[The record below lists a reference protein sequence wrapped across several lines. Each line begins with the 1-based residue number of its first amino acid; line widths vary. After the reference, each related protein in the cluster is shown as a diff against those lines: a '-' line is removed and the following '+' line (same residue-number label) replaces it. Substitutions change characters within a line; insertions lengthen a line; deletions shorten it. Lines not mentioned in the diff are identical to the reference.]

1 MIVTIGILLAGFLLG
16 LLLKGRVKLPT
27 SAITMASIC
36 LLLFILGLEI
46 GGNQELLSNL
56 PTMGL
61 TALIVSVLAILGSV
75 VLARLFTK
83 KEEMAI
89 GGAPR
94 AEASGSAQA
103 AEAGAQAAAEAGAP
117 AAEAGAQAAE
127 APAEASAEA
136 PAGGLRDSLIIVG
149 CFIAGVLVALTGWLP
164 EDLPMGEITKW
175 GLYLLLVCVG
185 FGLGMEEGFFESL
198 KTLPVRSLL
207 LPVVTIAGSLVG
219 GLLAWGVVSLLHTNS
234 PGLSDTLAVTSGFG
248 YYSLSSVLLDEA
260 RGPMIATI
268 ALASNLLRELFTLL
282 TAPLLR
288 KLFGPYAV
296 ISSGGATSMD
306 TTLPVA
312 VRYGGSRYAP
322 VSVYHGFVLTVAV
335 PFIVTFF
342 ISLA

>member
-1 MIVTIGILLAGFLLG
+1 MIVTIGILLAGFLFG

-46 GGNQELLSNL
+46 GGNDELLGNL

-61 TALIVSVLAILGSV
+61 TALIVTVLAVLGSI

-83 KEEMAI
+83 KEEMAG
-89 GGAPR
+89 GGAQ
-94 AEASGSAQA
+94 S
-103 AEAGAQAAAEAGAP
+103 AEAGTQV
-117 AAEAGAQAAE
+117 
-127 APAEASAEA
+127 AEA

-149 CFIAGVLVALTGWLP
+149 CFVAGVLVALAGWLP

-175 GLYLLLVCVG
+175 GLYVLLVCVG
-185 FGLGMEEGFFESL
+185 FGLGMDEGFFASL

-207 LPVVTIAGSLVG
+207 LPLVTIVGSLAG
-219 GLLAWGVVSLLHTNS
+219 GLLAWWVVSLMHTTA
-234 PGLSDTLAVTSGFG
+234 PGLADTLAVTSGFG

-268 ALASNLLRELFTLL
+268 ALASNLLRELLTLL

-288 KLFGPYAV
+288 RWFGPYAV
-296 ISSGGATSMD
+296 IASGGATSMD

-322 VSVYHGFVLTVAV
+322 VSIYHGFFLTVAV
-335 PFIVTFF
+335 PFIVSFF
-342 ISLA
+342 ISYA

>member
-1 MIVTIGILLAGFLLG
+1 MIVTIGILLAGFLFG

-46 GGNQELLSNL
+46 GGNDELLGNL

-61 TALIVSVLAILGSV
+61 TALIVTVLAVLGSV

-83 KEEMAI
+83 KEEMAS

-94 AEASGSAQA
+94 AEANGGTAQA
-103 AEAGAQAAAEAGAP
+103 TKASDAGAP
-117 AAEAGAQAAE
+117 AGGTQA
-127 APAEASAEA
+127 AEA

-149 CFIAGVLVALTGWLP
+149 CFVAGVLVALAGWLP
-164 EDLPMGEITKW
+164 EDLPMGQITTW
-175 GLYLLLVCVG
+175 GLYVLLVCVG
-185 FGLGMEEGFFESL
+185 FGLGMDEEFFASL
-198 KTLPVRSLL
+198 KTLPARSLL
-207 LPVVTIAGSLVG
+207 LPLVTIVGSLAG
-219 GLLAWGVVSLLHTNS
+219 GLLAWWVVSLMHTTA
-234 PGLSDTLAVTSGFG
+234 PGLADTLAVTSGFG

-268 ALASNLLRELFTLL
+268 ALASNLLRELLTLL

-288 KLFGPYAV
+288 RWFGPYAV
-296 ISSGGATSMD
+296 IASGGATSMD

-322 VSVYHGFVLTVAV
+322 VSIYHGFFLTVAV
-335 PFIVTFF
+335 PFIVSFF
-342 ISLA
+342 ISYA

>member
-1 MIVTIGILLAGFLLG
+1 MIVTIGILLAGFLFG
-16 LLLKGRVKLPT
+16 LWLKGRVKLPT

-46 GGNQELLSNL
+46 GGNRELLSNL

-75 VLARLFTK
+75 TLARMFTK
-83 KEEMAI
+83 KEEMV
-89 GGAPR
+89 GGQMTE
-94 AEASGSAQA
+94 AESGDEKELSKQ
-103 AEAGAQAAAEAGAP
+103 
-117 AAEAGAQAAE
+117 
-127 APAEASAEA
+127 SS
-136 PAGGLRDSLIIVG
+136 GGMRDSLIIVG
-149 CFIAGVLVALTGWLP
+149 CFVAGVLVALTGWLP
-164 EDLPMGEITKW
+164 ESLPMSEITQW

-185 FGLGMEEGFFESL
+185 FGLGMEEGFFASL
-198 KTLPVRSLL
+198 KTLPLRSLL
-207 LPVVTIAGSLVG
+207 LPVVTIVGSLLG
-219 GLLAWGVVSLLHTNS
+219 GLLAWGLLSLIHTS
-234 PGLSDTLAVTSGFG
+234 APELPDTLAVTSGFG

-268 ALASNLLRELFTLL
+268 ALAANLLRELFTLL

-335 PFIVTFF
+335 PFIVSFF
-342 ISLA
+342 ISLAG

>member
-1 MIVTIGILLAGFLLG
+1 MIVTIGILLAGFLFG

-46 GGNQELLSNL
+46 GGNEELLGNL

-61 TALIVSVLAILGSV
+61 TALIVTVLAVLGSV

-83 KEEMAI
+83 KDEMV
-89 GGAPR
+89 
-94 AEASGSAQA
+94 SA
-103 AEAGAQAAAEAGAP
+103 AGATETT
-117 AAEAGAQAAE
+117 
-127 APAEASAEA
+127 SAEQ
-136 PAGGLRDSLIIVG
+136 PTGGLRDSLIIVG
-149 CFIAGVLVALTGWLP
+149 CFVAGVLVALAGWLP

-175 GLYLLLVCVG
+175 GLYVLLVCVG
-185 FGLGMEEGFFESL
+185 FGLGMDEGFFASL
-198 KTLPVRSLL
+198 KTLPLRSLL
-207 LPVVTIAGSLVG
+207 LPLVTIVGSLAG
-219 GLLAWGVVSLLHTNS
+219 GLLAWWIVSMMHTTA
-234 PGLSDTLAVTSGFG
+234 PGLADTLAVTSGFG

-268 ALASNLLRELFTLL
+268 ALASNLLRELLTLL

-288 KLFGPYAV
+288 RWFGPYAV
-296 ISSGGATSMD
+296 IASGGATSMD

-322 VSVYHGFVLTVAV
+322 VSIYHGFFLTVAV
-335 PFIVTFF
+335 PFIVSFF
-342 ISLA
+342 ISYA

>member
-1 MIVTIGILLAGFLLG
+1 MIVTIGILLAGFLFG
-16 LLLKGRVKLPT
+16 LWLKGRVKLPT

-46 GGNQELLSNL
+46 GGNRELLSNL

-75 VLARLFTK
+75 TLARLFTK
-83 KEEMAI
+83 KEEMAAGQMTEAVSGDEKEPAKLSS
-89 GGAPR
+89 GGM
-94 AEASGSAQA
+94 
-103 AEAGAQAAAEAGAP
+103 
-117 AAEAGAQAAE
+117 
-127 APAEASAEA
+127 
-136 PAGGLRDSLIIVG
+136 RDSLIIVG
-149 CFIAGVLVALTGWLP
+149 CFVAGVLVALTGWLP
-164 EDLPMGEITKW
+164 ESLPMSEITKW
-175 GLYLLLVCVG
+175 GLYLLLICVG
-185 FGLGMEEGFFESL
+185 FGLGMEEGFFASL
-198 KTLPVRSLL
+198 KTLPLRSLL
-207 LPVVTIAGSLVG
+207 LPVVTIVGSLLG
-219 GLLAWGVVSLLHTNS
+219 GLLAWGLLSLIHTS
-234 PGLSDTLAVTSGFG
+234 APELPDTLAVTSGFG

-268 ALASNLLRELFTLL
+268 ALAANLLRELFTLL

-288 KLFGPYAV
+288 KLFGPYAI

-335 PFIVTFF
+335 PFIVSFF

>member
-1 MIVTIGILLAGFLLG
+1 MIVTIGILLAGFLFG

-46 GGNQELLSNL
+46 GGNDELLGNL

-61 TALIVSVLAILGSV
+61 TALIVTVLAVLGSV

-83 KEEMAI
+83 KDEMA

-94 AEASGSAQA
+94 TETSG
-103 AEAGAQAAAEAGAP
+103 GAQV
-117 AAEAGAQAAE
+117 AEAGAQAAE
-127 APAEASAEA
+127 TNGTPAGEA

-149 CFIAGVLVALTGWLP
+149 CFVAGVLVALAGWLP
-164 EDLPMGEITKW
+164 EDLPMGQITTW
-175 GLYLLLVCVG
+175 GLYVLLVCVG
-185 FGLGMEEGFFESL
+185 FGLGMDEGFFASL
-198 KTLPVRSLL
+198 KTLPLRSLL
-207 LPVVTIAGSLVG
+207 LPLVTIVGSLAG
-219 GLLAWGVVSLLHTNS
+219 GLLAWWVVSLMHTTA
-234 PGLSDTLAVTSGFG
+234 PGLADTLAVTSGFG

-268 ALASNLLRELFTLL
+268 ALASNLLRELLTLL

-288 KLFGPYAV
+288 RWFGPYAV
-296 ISSGGATSMD
+296 IASGGATSMD

-322 VSVYHGFVLTVAV
+322 VSIYHGFFLTVAV
-335 PFIVTFF
+335 PFIVSFF
-342 ISLA
+342 ISYA

>member
-1 MIVTIGILLAGFLLG
+1 MIVTIGILLAGFLFG

-46 GGNQELLSNL
+46 GGNDELLGNL

-61 TALIVSVLAILGSV
+61 TALIVTVLAVLGSV

-83 KEEMAI
+83 KEEMAV
-89 GGAPR
+89 GAPR
-94 AEASGSAQA
+94 AKASGEAQA
-103 AEAGAQAAAEAGAP
+103 AEAGAQT
-117 AAEAGAQAAE
+117 
-127 APAEASAEA
+127 AEA

-149 CFIAGVLVALTGWLP
+149 CFVAGVLVALAGWLP
-164 EDLPMGEITKW
+164 EDLPMGQITTW
-175 GLYLLLVCVG
+175 GLYVLLVCVG
-185 FGLGMEEGFFESL
+185 FGLGMDEGFFASL

-207 LPVVTIAGSLVG
+207 LPLVTIVGSLAG
-219 GLLAWGVVSLLHTNS
+219 GLLAWWIVSLMHTTA
-234 PGLSDTLAVTSGFG
+234 PGLADTLAVTSGFG

-268 ALASNLLRELFTLL
+268 ALASNLLRELLTLL

-288 KLFGPYAV
+288 RWFGPYAV
-296 ISSGGATSMD
+296 IASGGATSMD

-322 VSVYHGFVLTVAV
+322 VSIYHGFFLTVAV
-335 PFIVTFF
+335 PFIVSFF
-342 ISLA
+342 ISYA

>member
-1 MIVTIGILLAGFLLG
+1 MIVTIGILLAGFLFG
-16 LLLKGRVKLPT
+16 LWLKGRVKLPT

-46 GGNQELLSNL
+46 GGNRELLSNL

-75 VLARLFTK
+75 TLARLFTK
-83 KEEMAI
+83 KEEMA
-89 GGAPR
+89 GGKMT
-94 AEASGSAQA
+94 EAVSGDETKSEEQ
-103 AEAGAQAAAEAGAP
+103 P
-117 AAEAGAQAAE
+117 N
-127 APAEASAEA
+127 
-136 PAGGLRDSLIIVG
+136 GGMRDSLIIVG
-149 CFIAGVLVALTGWLP
+149 CFVAGVLVALTGWLP
-164 EDLPMGEITKW
+164 ESLPMSEITKW

-185 FGLGMEEGFFESL
+185 FGLGMEEGFFASL
-198 KTLPVRSLL
+198 KTLPLRSLL
-207 LPVVTIAGSLVG
+207 LPVVTILGSLLG
-219 GLLAWGVVSLLHTNS
+219 GLLAWGLLSLS
-234 PGLSDTLAVTSGFG
+234 PTSAPELPDTLAVTSGFG
-248 YYSLSSVLLDEA
+248 YYSLSSVMLDEA

-268 ALASNLLRELFTLL
+268 ALAANLLRELFTLL

-288 KLFGPYAV
+288 RLFGPYAV

-335 PFIVTFF
+335 PFIVSFF
-342 ISLA
+342 ISIA

>member
-1 MIVTIGILLAGFLLG
+1 MIVTIGILLAGFLFG

-46 GGNQELLSNL
+46 GGNDELLGNL

-61 TALIVSVLAILGSV
+61 TALIVTVFAVLGSV

-83 KEEMAI
+83 KEEMA

-94 AEASGSAQA
+94 TEANGGTAQA
-103 AEAGAQAAAEAGAP
+103 TKASDAGAP
-117 AAEAGAQAAE
+117 AGGTQA
-127 APAEASAEA
+127 AEA

-149 CFIAGVLVALTGWLP
+149 CFVAGVLVALAGWLP
-164 EDLPMGEITKW
+164 EDLPMGQITTW
-175 GLYLLLVCVG
+175 GLYVLLVCVG
-185 FGLGMEEGFFESL
+185 FGLGMDEGFFASL

-207 LPVVTIAGSLVG
+207 LPLVTIVGSLAG
-219 GLLAWGVVSLLHTNS
+219 GLLAWWVVSLMHTTA
-234 PGLSDTLAVTSGFG
+234 PGLADTLAVTSGFG

-268 ALASNLLRELFTLL
+268 ALASNLLRELLTLL

-288 KLFGPYAV
+288 RWFGPYAV
-296 ISSGGATSMD
+296 IASGGATSMD

-322 VSVYHGFVLTVAV
+322 VSIYHGFFLTVAV
-335 PFIVTFF
+335 PFIVSFF
-342 ISLA
+342 ISYA

>member
-94 AEASGSAQA
+94 AEASGSAH
-103 AEAGAQAAAEAGAP
+103 

-127 APAEASAEA
+127 AGTQPAAEP

>member
-1 MIVTIGILLAGFLLG
+1 MIVTIGILLAGFLFG

-46 GGNQELLSNL
+46 GGNRELLSNL

-75 VLARLFTK
+75 TLARLFTK
-83 KEEMAI
+83 KDEMA
-89 GGAPR
+89 GGGVPQ
-94 AEASGSAQA
+94 AEASGGTVQATEASSA
-103 AEAGAQAAAEAGAP
+103 GTP
-117 AAEAGAQAAE
+117 AAEQ
-127 APAEASAEA
+127 PN
-136 PAGGLRDSLIIVG
+136 GGMRDSLIIVG
-149 CFIAGVLVALTGWLP
+149 CFVAGVLVALTGWLP
-164 EDLPMGEITKW
+164 ESLPMSEITKW

-198 KTLPVRSLL
+198 KTLPLRSLL
-207 LPVVTIAGSLVG
+207 LPVVTIVGSLLG
-219 GLLAWGVVSLLHTNS
+219 GLLAWGLLSLLPTS
-234 PGLSDTLAVTSGFG
+234 APELPDTLAVTSGFG
-248 YYSLSSVLLDEA
+248 YYSLSSVMLDEA

-268 ALASNLLRELFTLL
+268 ALAANLLRELFTLL

-335 PFIVTFF
+335 PFIVSFF

>member
-1 MIVTIGILLAGFLLG
+1 MIVTIGILLASFLFG
-16 LLLKGRVKLPT
+16 LWLKGRVKLPT

-46 GGNQELLSNL
+46 GGNRELLSNL

-75 VLARLFTK
+75 TLARLFTK
-83 KEEMAI
+83 KEEMA
-89 GGAPR
+89 GGQMTEA
-94 AEASGSAQA
+94 ASGD
-103 AEAGAQAAAEAGAP
+103 EKEP
-117 AAEAGAQAAE
+117 AKQ
-127 APAEASAEA
+127 SS
-136 PAGGLRDSLIIVG
+136 GGMRDSLIIVG
-149 CFIAGVLVALTGWLP
+149 CFVAGVLIALTGWLP
-164 EDLPMGEITKW
+164 ESLPMSEITKW

-185 FGLGMEEGFFESL
+185 FGLGMEEGFFASL
-198 KTLPVRSLL
+198 KTLPLRSLL
-207 LPVVTIAGSLVG
+207 LPVVTIVGSLLG
-219 GLLAWGVVSLLHTNS
+219 GLLAWSLLSLFHAS
-234 PGLSDTLAVTSGFG
+234 APELPDTLAVTSGFG

-268 ALASNLLRELFTLL
+268 ALAANLLRELFTLL

-288 KLFGPYAV
+288 KWFGPYAV

-335 PFIVTFF
+335 PFIVSFF
-342 ISLA
+342 ISLT

>member
-1 MIVTIGILLAGFLLG
+1 MIVTIGILLAGFLFG

-46 GGNQELLSNL
+46 GGNDELLGNL

-61 TALIVSVLAILGSV
+61 TALIVTVLAVLGSV

-83 KEEMAI
+83 KEEMA

-94 AEASGSAQA
+94 AEASG
-103 AEAGAQAAAEAGAP
+103 GAQA
-117 AAEAGAQAAE
+117 
-127 APAEASAEA
+127 AEA

-149 CFIAGVLVALTGWLP
+149 CFVAGVLVALAGWLP

-175 GLYLLLVCVG
+175 GLYVLLVCVG
-185 FGLGMEEGFFESL
+185 FGLGMDEGFFASL

-207 LPVVTIAGSLVG
+207 LPLVTIVGSLAG
-219 GLLAWGVVSLLHTNS
+219 GLLAWWVVSLMHTTA
-234 PGLSDTLAVTSGFG
+234 PGLADTLAVTSGFG

-268 ALASNLLRELFTLL
+268 ALASNLLRELLTLL

-288 KLFGPYAV
+288 RWFGPYAV
-296 ISSGGATSMD
+296 IASGGATSMD

-322 VSVYHGFVLTVAV
+322 VSIYHGFFLTVTV
-335 PFIVTFF
+335 PFIVSFF
-342 ISLA
+342 INYA

>member
-1 MIVTIGILLAGFLLG
+1 MIVTIGILLAGFLVG

-27 SAITMASIC
+27 SVITLASIC

-46 GGNQELLSNL
+46 GGNQELLANL

-75 VLARLFTK
+75 TLARLFTK
-83 KEEMAI
+83 KEEM
-89 GGAPR
+89 GGVQAAGKR
-94 AEASGSAQA
+94 TDGATAEAT
-103 AEAGAQAAAEAGAP
+103 
-117 AAEAGAQAAE
+117 
-127 APAEASAEA
+127 SAEVPGDKQ
-136 PAGGLRDSLIIVG
+136 PASGLRDSLIIVG
-149 CFIAGVLVALTGWLP
+149 CFIVGVLVALAGWLP

-175 GLYLLLVCVG
+175 GLYLLLFCVG
-185 FGLGMEEGFFESL
+185 LGLGMEEGFFESL
-198 KTLPVRSLL
+198 KTLPLRSLL
-207 LPVVTIAGSLVG
+207 LPMVTIAGSLLG
-219 GLLAWGVVSLLHTNS
+219 GLLAWVLVSLLHAEATGMS
-234 PGLSDTLAVTSGFG
+234 PGLSDTLAITSGFG
-248 YYSLSSVLLDEA
+248 YYSLSSVMLDEA

-282 TAPLLR
+282 AAPLLR

-322 VSVYHGFVLTVAV
+322 VSVYHGFALTVAV
-335 PFIVTFF
+335 PFIVSFF
-342 ISLA
+342 ISLG

>member
-1 MIVTIGILLAGFLLG
+1 MIVTIGILLAGFLFG

-46 GGNQELLSNL
+46 GGNEELLGNL

-61 TALIVSVLAILGSV
+61 TALIVTVLAVLGSV

-83 KEEMAI
+83 KDEMV
-89 GGAPR
+89 
-94 AEASGSAQA
+94 SAA
-103 AEAGAQAAAEAGAP
+103 DATETT
-117 AAEAGAQAAE
+117 
-127 APAEASAEA
+127 SAEQ
-136 PAGGLRDSLIIVG
+136 PTGGLRDSLIIVG
-149 CFIAGVLVALTGWLP
+149 CFVAGVLVALVGWLP

-175 GLYLLLVCVG
+175 GLYVLLVCVG
-185 FGLGMEEGFFESL
+185 FGLGMDEGFFASL

-207 LPVVTIAGSLVG
+207 LPLVTIVGSLAG
-219 GLLAWGVVSLLHTNS
+219 GLLAWWVVSLMHTTA
-234 PGLSDTLAVTSGFG
+234 PGLADTLAVTSGFG

-268 ALASNLLRELFTLL
+268 ALASNLLRELLTLL

-288 KLFGPYAV
+288 RWFGPYAV
-296 ISSGGATSMD
+296 IASGGATSMD

-322 VSVYHGFVLTVAV
+322 VSIYHGFFLTVAV
-335 PFIVTFF
+335 PFIVSFF
-342 ISLA
+342 ISYA

>member
-1 MIVTIGILLAGFLLG
+1 MIVTIGILLAGFLFG

-46 GGNQELLSNL
+46 GGNDELLGNL

-61 TALIVSVLAILGSV
+61 TALIVTVLAVLGSV

-83 KEEMAI
+83 KEEMA
-89 GGAPR
+89 GGVPR
-94 AEASGSAQA
+94 AEASGGGAQA
-103 AEAGAQAAAEAGAP
+103 AEAGAQAAKAGT
-117 AAEAGAQAAE
+117 QAAK
-127 APAEASAEA
+127 AGTQVAEA

-149 CFIAGVLVALTGWLP
+149 CFVAGVLVALAGWLP

-175 GLYLLLVCVG
+175 GLYVLLVCVG
-185 FGLGMEEGFFESL
+185 FGLGMDEGFFASL

-207 LPVVTIAGSLVG
+207 LPLVTIVGSLAG
-219 GLLAWGVVSLLHTNS
+219 GLLAWWVVSLMHTTA
-234 PGLSDTLAVTSGFG
+234 PGLADTLAVTSGFG

-268 ALASNLLRELFTLL
+268 ALASNLLRELLTLL

-288 KLFGPYAV
+288 RWFGPYAV
-296 ISSGGATSMD
+296 IASGGATSMD

-312 VRYGGSRYAP
+312 IRYGGSRYAP
-322 VSVYHGFVLTVAV
+322 VSIYHGFFLTVAV
-335 PFIVTFF
+335 PFIVSFF
-342 ISLA
+342 ISYA

>member
-1 MIVTIGILLAGFLLG
+1 MIVTIGILLAGFLFG
-16 LLLKGRVKLPT
+16 LLLKRRVKLPT

-46 GGNQELLSNL
+46 GGNDELLGNL

-61 TALIVSVLAILGSV
+61 TALIVTVLAVLGSV

-83 KEEMAI
+83 KEEMAGATMVKAEGANGSKAET
-89 GGAPR
+89 GGT
-94 AEASGSAQA
+94 EAQA
-103 AEAGAQAAAEAGAP
+103 TTSA
-117 AAEAGAQAAE
+117 
-127 APAEASAEA
+127 AEA

-149 CFIAGVLVALTGWLP
+149 CFVAGVLVALAGWLP

-175 GLYLLLVCVG
+175 GLYVLLVCVG
-185 FGLGMEEGFFESL
+185 FGLGMDEGFFASL
-198 KTLPVRSLL
+198 KTLPLRSLL
-207 LPVVTIAGSLVG
+207 LPLVTIVGSLAG
-219 GLLAWGVVSLLHTNS
+219 GLLAWWVVSLMHTTA
-234 PGLSDTLAVTSGFG
+234 PGLADTLAVTSGFG

-268 ALASNLLRELFTLL
+268 ALASNLLRELLTLL

-288 KLFGPYAV
+288 RWFGPYAV
-296 ISSGGATSMD
+296 IASGGATSMD

-322 VSVYHGFVLTVAV
+322 VSIYHGFFLTVAV
-335 PFIVTFF
+335 PFIVSFF
-342 ISLA
+342 ISYA

>member
-1 MIVTIGILLAGFLLG
+1 MIVTIGILLAGFLFG
-16 LLLKGRVKLPT
+16 LWLKGRVKLPT

-46 GGNQELLSNL
+46 GGNRELLSNL

-75 VLARLFTK
+75 TLARLFTK
-83 KEEMAI
+83 KEEMA
-89 GGAPR
+89 GGQMTEA
-94 AEASGSAQA
+94 ASGD
-103 AEAGAQAAAEAGAP
+103 EKEP
-117 AAEAGAQAAE
+117 AKQ
-127 APAEASAEA
+127 SS
-136 PAGGLRDSLIIVG
+136 GGMRDSLIIVG
-149 CFIAGVLVALTGWLP
+149 CFVAGVLVALTGWLP
-164 EDLPMGEITKW
+164 DYLPMSEITKW

-185 FGLGMEEGFFESL
+185 FGLGMEEGFFKSL
-198 KTLPVRSLL
+198 KTLPLRSLL
-207 LPVVTIAGSLVG
+207 LPVVTIVGSLLGGFVAW
-219 GLLAWGVVSLLHTNS
+219 GLLSLIHTS
-234 PGLSDTLAVTSGFG
+234 APELPDTLAVTSGFG

-268 ALASNLLRELFTLL
+268 ALAANLLRELFTLL

-335 PFIVTFF
+335 PFIVSFF

>member
-1 MIVTIGILLAGFLLG
+1 MIVTIGILLAGFLFG

-46 GGNQELLSNL
+46 GGNEELLGNL

-61 TALIVSVLAILGSV
+61 TALIVTVLAVLGSV

-83 KEEMAI
+83 KDEMV
-89 GGAPR
+89 
-94 AEASGSAQA
+94 SA
-103 AEAGAQAAAEAGAP
+103 AGATETT
-117 AAEAGAQAAE
+117 
-127 APAEASAEA
+127 SAEQ
-136 PAGGLRDSLIIVG
+136 PTGGLRDSLIIVG
-149 CFIAGVLVALTGWLP
+149 CFVAGVLVALAGWLP
-164 EDLPMGEITKW
+164 EDLPMGQITTW
-175 GLYLLLVCVG
+175 GLYVLLVCVG
-185 FGLGMEEGFFESL
+185 FGLGMDEGFFASL

-207 LPVVTIAGSLVG
+207 LPLVTIVGSLAG
-219 GLLAWGVVSLLHTNS
+219 GLLAWWIVSLMHTTA
-234 PGLSDTLAVTSGFG
+234 PGLADTLAVTSGFG

-268 ALASNLLRELFTLL
+268 ALASNLLRELLTLL

-288 KLFGPYAV
+288 RWFGPYAV
-296 ISSGGATSMD
+296 IASGGATSMD

-322 VSVYHGFVLTVAV
+322 VSIYHGFFLTVAV
-335 PFIVTFF
+335 PFIVSFF
-342 ISLA
+342 ISYA

>member
-46 GGNQELLSNL
+46 GGNDELLGNL

-61 TALIVSVLAILGSV
+61 TALIVTVLAVLGSV

-83 KEEMAI
+83 KEEMA
-89 GGAPR
+89 GGGTPR
-94 AEASGSAQA
+94 AEASGGAAQA
-103 AEAGAQAAAEAGAP
+103 TKASSAGTP
-117 AAEAGAQAAE
+117 A
-127 APAEASAEA
+127 SEA

-149 CFIAGVLVALTGWLP
+149 CFVAGVLVALAGWLP

-175 GLYLLLVCVG
+175 GLYVLLVCVG
-185 FGLGMEEGFFESL
+185 FGLGMDEGFFASL
-198 KTLPVRSLL
+198 KTLPLRSLL
-207 LPVVTIAGSLVG
+207 LPLVTIVGSLAG
-219 GLLAWGVVSLLHTNS
+219 GLLAWWIVTLMHTTA
-234 PGLSDTLAVTSGFG
+234 PGLADTLAVTSGFG

-268 ALASNLLRELFTLL
+268 ALASNLLRELLTLL

-288 KLFGPYAV
+288 RWFGPYAV
-296 ISSGGATSMD
+296 IASGGATSMD

-322 VSVYHGFVLTVAV
+322 VSIYHGFFLTVAV
-335 PFIVTFF
+335 PFIVSFF
-342 ISLA
+342 ISYA

>member
-1 MIVTIGILLAGFLLG
+1 MIVTIGILLAGFLFG
-16 LLLKGRVKLPT
+16 LWLKGRVKLPT

-46 GGNQELLSNL
+46 GGNRELLSNL

-75 VLARLFTK
+75 TLARLFTK
-83 KEEMAI
+83 KEEMA
-89 GGAPR
+89 GGQMTEA
-94 AEASGSAQA
+94 ASGD
-103 AEAGAQAAAEAGAP
+103 EKEP
-117 AAEAGAQAAE
+117 AKQ
-127 APAEASAEA
+127 SS
-136 PAGGLRDSLIIVG
+136 GGMRDSLIIVG
-149 CFIAGVLVALTGWLP
+149 CFVAGVLIALTGWLP
-164 EDLPMGEITKW
+164 ESLPMSEITKW

-185 FGLGMEEGFFESL
+185 FGLGMEEGFFASL
-198 KTLPVRSLL
+198 KTLPLRSLL
-207 LPVVTIAGSLVG
+207 LPVVTIVGSLLG
-219 GLLAWGVVSLLHTNS
+219 GLLAWSLLSLFHAS
-234 PGLSDTLAVTSGFG
+234 APELPDTLAVTSGFG

-260 RGPMIATI
+260 RGPMSATI
-268 ALASNLLRELFTLL
+268 ALAANLLRELFTLL

-288 KLFGPYAV
+288 KWFGPYAV

-335 PFIVTFF
+335 PFIVSFF
-342 ISLA
+342 ISLT

>member
-46 GGNQELLSNL
+46 GGNDELLANL

-61 TALIVSVLAILGSV
+61 TALIVTVLAVLGSV

-83 KEEMAI
+83 KEEMA
-89 GGAPR
+89 GGGTPR
-94 AEASGSAQA
+94 AEASGGAAQA
-103 AEAGAQAAAEAGAP
+103 TEASGAGTPPAGAP
-117 AAEAGAQAAE
+117 
-127 APAEASAEA
+127 PAEA

-149 CFIAGVLVALTGWLP
+149 CFVAGVLVALAGWLP
-164 EDLPMGEITKW
+164 EGLPMGQITAW
-175 GLYLLLVCVG
+175 GLYVLLVCVG
-185 FGLGMEEGFFESL
+185 FGLGMDEGFFASL
-198 KTLPVRSLL
+198 KTLPLRSLL
-207 LPVVTIAGSLVG
+207 LPLVTIVGSLAG
-219 GLLAWGVVSLLHTNS
+219 GLMAWWVVSLMHTTA
-234 PGLSDTLAVTSGFG
+234 PGLADTLAVTSGFG

-268 ALASNLLRELFTLL
+268 ALASNLLRELLTLL

-288 KLFGPYAV
+288 RWFGPYAV
-296 ISSGGATSMD
+296 IASGGATSMD

-322 VSVYHGFVLTVAV
+322 VSIYHGFFLTVAV
-335 PFIVTFF
+335 PFIVSFF
-342 ISLA
+342 ISYA

>member
-1 MIVTIGILLAGFLLG
+1 MIVTIGILLAGFLFG
-16 LLLKGRVKLPT
+16 LWLKGRVKLPT

-46 GGNQELLSNL
+46 GGNRELLSNL

-75 VLARLFTK
+75 TLARLFTK
-83 KEEMAI
+83 KEEMA
-89 GGAPR
+89 GGQMT
-94 AEASGSAQA
+94 EAVSGD
-103 AEAGAQAAAEAGAP
+103 EKEP
-117 AAEAGAQAAE
+117 AKQ
-127 APAEASAEA
+127 SS
-136 PAGGLRDSLIIVG
+136 GGMRDSLIIVG
-149 CFIAGVLVALTGWLP
+149 CFVAGVLVALTGWLP
-164 EDLPMGEITKW
+164 ESLPMSEITKW

-198 KTLPVRSLL
+198 KTLPLRSLL
-207 LPVVTIAGSLVG
+207 LPLVTIAGSLIG
-219 GLLAWGVVSLLHTNS
+219 GLLAWGLLSLIHTS
-234 PGLSDTLAVTSGFG
+234 APELPDTLAVTSGFG

-268 ALASNLLRELFTLL
+268 ALAANLLRELFTLL

-335 PFIVTFF
+335 PFIVSFF

>member
-1 MIVTIGILLAGFLLG
+1 MIVTIGILLAGFLFG
-16 LLLKGRVKLPT
+16 LWLKGRVKLPT

-46 GGNQELLSNL
+46 GGNRELLSNL

-75 VLARLFTK
+75 TLARLFTK
-83 KEEMAI
+83 KEEMA
-89 GGAPR
+89 GGQMTEA
-94 AEASGSAQA
+94 ASGD
-103 AEAGAQAAAEAGAP
+103 EKEP
-117 AAEAGAQAAE
+117 AKQ
-127 APAEASAEA
+127 SN
-136 PAGGLRDSLIIVG
+136 GGMRDSLIIVG
-149 CFIAGVLVALTGWLP
+149 CFVAGVLIALTGWLP
-164 EDLPMGEITKW
+164 ESLPMSEITKW

-185 FGLGMEEGFFESL
+185 FGLGMEEGFFASL
-198 KTLPVRSLL
+198 KTLPLRSLL
-207 LPVVTIAGSLVG
+207 LPVVTIVGSLLG
-219 GLLAWGVVSLLHTNS
+219 GLLAWSLLSLFHAS
-234 PGLSDTLAVTSGFG
+234 APELPDTLAVTSGFG

-268 ALASNLLRELFTLL
+268 ALAANLLRELFTLL

-288 KLFGPYAV
+288 KWFGPYAV

-335 PFIVTFF
+335 PFIVSFF
-342 ISLA
+342 ISLT

>member
-1 MIVTIGILLAGFLLG
+1 MIVTIGILLAGFLFG

-27 SAITMASIC
+27 SAITMVSIC

-46 GGNQELLSNL
+46 GGNDELLGNL

-61 TALIVSVLAILGSV
+61 TALIVTVLAVLGSV

-83 KEEMAI
+83 KEEMAG

-94 AEASGSAQA
+94 AEASGGAQA
-103 AEAGAQAAAEAGAP
+103 AEAGAQAAETNGTPAG
-117 AAEAGAQAAE
+117 E
-127 APAEASAEA
+127 APAE
-136 PAGGLRDSLIIVG
+136 GLRDSLIIVG
-149 CFIAGVLVALTGWLP
+149 CFVAGVLVALAGWLP

-175 GLYLLLVCVG
+175 GLYVLLVCVG
-185 FGLGMEEGFFESL
+185 FGLGMDEGFFASL

-207 LPVVTIAGSLVG
+207 LPLVTIVGSLAG
-219 GLLAWGVVSLLHTNS
+219 GLLAWWVVSLMHTTA
-234 PGLSDTLAVTSGFG
+234 PGLADTLAVTSGFG

-268 ALASNLLRELFTLL
+268 ALASNLLRELLTLL

-288 KLFGPYAV
+288 RWFGPYAV
-296 ISSGGATSMD
+296 IASGGATSMD

-322 VSVYHGFVLTVAV
+322 VSIYHGFFLTVAV
-335 PFIVTFF
+335 PFIVSFF
-342 ISLA
+342 ISYA

>member
-36 LLLFILGLEI
+36 ILLFILGLEI
-46 GGNQELLSNL
+46 GGNQELLANL

-75 VLARLFTK
+75 TLARLFTK
-83 KEEMAI
+83 KEEMS
-89 GGAPR
+89 GGQPAGKR
-94 AEASGSAQA
+94 TDGETADEKDAEASP
-103 AEAGAQAAAEAGAP
+103 AGGQPGAP
-117 AAEAGAQAAE
+117 
-127 APAEASAEA
+127 PS
-136 PAGGLRDSLIIVG
+136 GGLRDSLIIVG
-149 CFIAGVLVALTGWLP
+149 CFIAGVLVALAGWLP
-164 EDLPMGEITKW
+164 EGLPMGEITKW

-198 KTLPVRSLL
+198 KTLPLRSLL
-207 LPVVTIAGSLVG
+207 LPVVTIAGSLIG
-219 GLLAWGVVSLLHTNS
+219 GLLAWSIVSLLHANATEMATGATAMA
-234 PGLSDTLAVTSGFG
+234 PGLIDTLAVTSGFG

-268 ALASNLLRELFTLL
+268 ALAANLLRELFTLL

-288 KLFGPYAV
+288 KVFGPYAV
-296 ISSGGATSMD
+296 IASGGATSMD

-335 PFIVTFF
+335 PFIVSFF
-342 ISLA
+342 ISLC

>member
-1 MIVTIGILLAGFLLG
+1 MIVTIGILLAGFLFG
-16 LLLKGRVKLPT
+16 LLLKERVKLPT

-46 GGNQELLSNL
+46 GGNDELLGNL

-61 TALIVSVLAILGSV
+61 TALIVTVLAVLGSV

-83 KEEMAI
+83 KEEMAS
-89 GGAPR
+89 GAPR
-94 AEASGSAQA
+94 TEANGGTAQA
-103 AEAGAQAAAEAGAP
+103 TKASDAGAP
-117 AAEAGAQAAE
+117 AGGTQA
-127 APAEASAEA
+127 AEA

-149 CFIAGVLVALTGWLP
+149 CFVAGVLVALAGWLP

-175 GLYLLLVCVG
+175 GLYVLLVCVG
-185 FGLGMEEGFFESL
+185 FGLGMDEGFFASL

-207 LPVVTIAGSLVG
+207 LPLVTIVGSLAG
-219 GLLAWGVVSLLHTNS
+219 GLLAWWVVSLMHTTA
-234 PGLSDTLAVTSGFG
+234 PGLADTLAVTSGFG

-268 ALASNLLRELFTLL
+268 ALASNLLRELLTLL

-288 KLFGPYAV
+288 RWFGPYAV
-296 ISSGGATSMD
+296 IASGGATSMD

-322 VSVYHGFVLTVAV
+322 VSIYHGFFLTVAV
-335 PFIVTFF
+335 PFIVSFF
-342 ISLA
+342 ISYA

>member
-1 MIVTIGILLAGFLLG
+1 MIVTIGILLAGFLFG

-46 GGNQELLSNL
+46 GGNEELLGNL

-61 TALIVSVLAILGSV
+61 TALIVTVLAVLGSV

-83 KEEMAI
+83 KDEMVSAT
-89 GGAPR
+89 GAT
-94 AEASGSAQA
+94 ETT
-103 AEAGAQAAAEAGAP
+103 
-117 AAEAGAQAAE
+117 
-127 APAEASAEA
+127 SAEQ
-136 PAGGLRDSLIIVG
+136 PTGGLRDSLIIVG
-149 CFIAGVLVALTGWLP
+149 CFVAGVLVALAGWLP

-175 GLYLLLVCVG
+175 GLYVLLVCVG
-185 FGLGMEEGFFESL
+185 FGLGMDEGFFASL

-207 LPVVTIAGSLVG
+207 LPLVTIVGSLAG
-219 GLLAWGVVSLLHTNS
+219 GVLAWWIVSLMHTTA
-234 PGLSDTLAVTSGFG
+234 PGLADTLAVTSGFG

-268 ALASNLLRELFTLL
+268 ALASNLLRELLTLL

-288 KLFGPYAV
+288 RWFGPYAV
-296 ISSGGATSMD
+296 IASGGATSMD

-322 VSVYHGFVLTVAV
+322 VSIYHGFFLTVAV
-335 PFIVTFF
+335 PFIVSFF
-342 ISLA
+342 ISYA

>member
-1 MIVTIGILLAGFLLG
+1 MIVTIGILLAGFLFG

-46 GGNQELLSNL
+46 GGNDELLGNL

-61 TALIVSVLAILGSV
+61 TALIVTVLAVLGSV

-83 KEEMAI
+83 KDEMAGVAPRTETS
-89 GGAPR
+89 GGA
-94 AEASGSAQA
+94 QV
-103 AEAGAQAAAEAGAP
+103 AEAGAQA
-117 AAEAGAQAAE
+117 
-127 APAEASAEA
+127 AEA

-149 CFIAGVLVALTGWLP
+149 CFVAGVLVALAGWLP

-175 GLYLLLVCVG
+175 GLYVLLVCVG
-185 FGLGMEEGFFESL
+185 FGLGMDEGFFASL

-207 LPVVTIAGSLVG
+207 LPLVTIVGSLAG
-219 GLLAWGVVSLLHTNS
+219 GLLAWWVVSLMHTTA
-234 PGLSDTLAVTSGFG
+234 PGLADTLAVTSGFG

-268 ALASNLLRELFTLL
+268 ALASNLLRELLTLL

-288 KLFGPYAV
+288 RWFGPYAV
-296 ISSGGATSMD
+296 IASGGATSMD

-322 VSVYHGFVLTVAV
+322 VSIYHGFFLTVAV
-335 PFIVTFF
+335 PFIVSFF
-342 ISLA
+342 ISYA

>member
-1 MIVTIGILLAGFLLG
+1 MIVTIGILLAGFLFG
-16 LLLKGRVKLPT
+16 LWLKGRVKLPT

-46 GGNQELLSNL
+46 GGNRELLSNL

-75 VLARLFTK
+75 TLARLFTK
-83 KEEMAI
+83 KEEMA
-89 GGAPR
+89 GGQMTEA
-94 AEASGSAQA
+94 ASGD
-103 AEAGAQAAAEAGAP
+103 EKEP
-117 AAEAGAQAAE
+117 AKQ
-127 APAEASAEA
+127 SS
-136 PAGGLRDSLIIVG
+136 GGMRDSLIIVG
-149 CFIAGVLVALTGWLP
+149 CFVAGVLIALTGWLP
-164 EDLPMGEITKW
+164 ESLPMSEITKW

-185 FGLGMEEGFFESL
+185 FGLGMEEGFFASL
-198 KTLPVRSLL
+198 KTLPLRSLL
-207 LPVVTIAGSLVG
+207 LPVVTIVGSLLG
-219 GLLAWGVVSLLHTNS
+219 GLLAWSLLSLFHAS
-234 PGLSDTLAVTSGFG
+234 APELPDTLAVTSGFG

-268 ALASNLLRELFTLL
+268 ALAANLLRELFTLL

-288 KLFGPYAV
+288 KWFGPYAV

-335 PFIVTFF
+335 PFSVSFF
-342 ISLA
+342 ISLT